1 MPPIIILA
9 SIVVIAIIGAIFA
22 FFMRKKI
29 KVLIKKKSVSSTPDS
44 SKLEDD
50 AVSEKS
56 DTISKKHSEKET
68 SEEEENI
75 EDNWNRVSEPD
86 SNDPDT
92 VAKYYNSRLN
102 LQDGYFY
109 NYLFTPEGKIL
120 VRTDEYFLDK
130 YVLYHIDGTSKF
142 KLGTYKQI
150 PDMKDLWKYSQ
161 NFLRL
166 YDPKKDQKVGV
177 IKTFGNR
184 VLDQNTLKR
193 IKNQRVLLVHIFPA
207 KEAEKPKPGAEEWH
221 RLPPKEWNFF
231 KLPDEHVSTWTEIS
245 TKWEIRYAKKDNFII
260 VRVKLPESPWD
271 QKEFEKNMRFLLHA
285 DVVRDFSNVGA
296 VDEFLRFVN
305 GLIAFPGKDTVNT
318 GDLKCPKI
326 VLKQERQQNLDY
338 TNYVFYFYTP
348 ESQ

>member
-1 MPPIIILA
+1 MPPIIIIAL
-9 SIVVIAIIGAIFA
+9 IVVIAVIGAIFA
-22 FFMRKKI
+22 FFMRKKNKI
-29 KVLIKKKSVSSTPDS
+29 LNKQNPVSSTPDS

-50 AVSEKS
+50 DVSEKS
-56 DTISKKHSEKET
+56 DTISKKHSET
-68 SEEEENI
+68 SAKQANI
-75 EDNWNRVSEPD
+75 EDNWNHVSEPD
-86 SNDPDT
+86 SNDPET

-120 VRTDEYFLDK
+120 VRTDEYFLEK

-142 KLGTYKQI
+142 GLRTYKQM
-150 PDMKDLWKYSQ
+150 PGMEDLRKYSE

-166 YDPKKDQKVGV
+166 YDKKKEQKVGV
-177 IKTFGNR
+177 IKTVGGR
-184 VLDQNTLKR
+184 ELDEDVLKR
-193 IKNQRVLLVHIFPA
+193 IRNRVLLVNIFPA
-207 KEAEKPKPGAEEWH
+207 KKAEKPKPVAEEWH
-221 RLPPKEWNFF
+221 RLPQKEWNFF
-231 KLPDEHVSTWTEIS
+231 RLPDEHVSTWTEIS

-260 VRVKLPESPWD
+260 VRVKLPDSPWD
-271 QKEFEKNMRFLLHA
+271 RNEFEKNMRFLLHA

-305 GLIAFPGKDTVNT
+305 GLIAFPGKDTVKT
-318 GDLKCPKI
+318 GDSKCPKI
-326 VLKQERQQNLDY
+326 VLKQEQNLNC